1 MFILITGFD
10 FWKLGERAKN
20 VEIRQLVT
28 NVNLHRY
35 DWWARMTRNNNNQ
48 ALDLNAIVE
57 EEKQLNW
64 EDDIIDI
71 KNDTDGASLTELTIM
86 ISNKIIP
93 NTLKMKWKLISPLSA
108 FKKKLDPSDID
119 RVRREHHE

>member
-28 NVNLHRY
+28 NVNFHRY

-93 NTLKMKWKLISPLSA
+93 NTLKMKWKLRSPLSA
-108 FKKKLDPSDID
+108 FKKNLDPSDID